1 MSNKKRMT
9 YCFLHKEE
17 CEDEK
22 MIKIIEIKKGKIKQ
36 TNVCQNCIKKY
47 IEQSNEYVLESV
59 PDDVNDLIN
68 FLIENKEQIKE
79 KQCSDCKKENYDNFN
94 CCKKDNSLENK
105 IEKLKVKMAAA
116 VAIEDYE
123 TAAIIKKEIEKIM
136 N

>member
-1 MSNKKRMT
+1 MSDKKRMT

-59 PDDVNDLIN
+59 PDDVNNLIN

-79 KQCSDCKKENYDNFN
+79 KQCSDCKKEDSNDFV
-94 CCKKDNSLENK
+94 ENK